1 MDLNSIKALIETMAA
16 SDLTDMEY
24 CEHGWTIRLTRDT
37 SRARSPAMIGRQQR
51 QAPHQPV
58 SDKPASDQATPGQ
71 DEASALA
78 DADLRSPLPGLVHL
92 RPSPDAPP
100 FVLAGQ
106 AVKAGDTVCL
116 IEAMKVFNSVRA
128 ERAGTI
134 AAVLVTSGSEVEAGQ
149 TLMRIV

>member
-1 MDLNSIKALIETMAA
+1 
-16 SDLTDMEY
+16 MEY
-24 CEHGWTIRLTRDT
+24 SENGWTIRLTRDT
-37 SRARSPAMIGRQQR
+37 GRARSPAMTGRHQP
-51 QAPHQPV
+51 QAPHQPT
-58 SDKPASDQATPGQ
+58 SDQPTSDQPASDHPPPGQ

-78 DADLRSPLPGLVHL
+78 GADLRSPLPGLVHL

-106 AVKAGDTVCL
+106 TVKAGDTVCL
-116 IEAMKVFNSVRA
+116 IEAMKVFISVRA

>member
-16 SDLTDMEY
+16 SDLSDMEY
-24 CEHGWTIRLTRDT
+24 SENGWTIRLTRDT
-37 SRARSPAMIGRQQR
+37 GRARSPAVTGRHQR
-51 QAPHQPV
+51 LAPHQT
-58 SDKPASDQATPGQ
+58 ASDHPPPGQ

-78 DADLRSPLPGLVHL
+78 GVDVRSPLPGLVHL
-92 RPSPDAPP
+92 RPSADASP
-100 FVLAGQ
+100 FVLTGQ
-106 AVKAGDTVCL
+106 TVKAGDTVCL

-128 ERAGTI
+128 ERAGTV

>member
-16 SDLTDMEY
+16 SDLTEIEY
-24 CEHGWTIRLTRDT
+24 NENGWTIRLTRDT
-37 SRARSPAMIGRQQR
+37 SRTRSPIMTGRQQG
-51 QAPHQPV
+51 QAPPHQ
-58 SDKPASDQATPGQ
+58 PASDQPSPEQ
-71 DEASALA
+71 DDLPALA
-78 DADLRSPLPGLVHL
+78 ETDLRSPLAGLVHL
-92 RPSPDAPP
+92 RPSPDAPR
-100 FVLAGQ
+100 FVLEGQ

-134 AAVLVTSGSEVEAGQ
+134 AAVLVTSGSEVDAGQ

>member
-1 MDLNSIKALIETMAA
+1 MDLNDIKALIETMAA

-24 CEHGWTIRLTRDT
+24 SENGWTIRLTRD
-37 SRARSPAMIGRQQR
+37 SGRARSPAMTGRQQR
-51 QAPHQPV
+51 QAPHQP
-58 SDKPASDQATPGQ
+58 ASDQTASDHPSPEQ
-71 DEASALA
+71 DDLPAVAV
-78 DADLRSPLPGLVHL
+78 ADLRSPLPGLVHL

-106 AVKAGDTVCL
+106 TVKAGDTVCL

-134 AAVLVTSGSEVEAGQ
+134 AAVLVTNGSEVEAGQ